1 MREVEKLV
9 QEAKAKIFAETA
21 KIAWTELEKFYAQG
35 KLILVSE
42 TLNLVDVG
50 YSVSLDD
57 ATKIIAWMESG
68 LLVKEFNN
76 QAKTWHNEDAEVWS
90 VVVHPFVL
98 VQESKNITG
107 YKLKQPTA

>member
-1 MREVEKLV
+1 MREVERLV
-9 QEAKAKIFAETA
+9 QEEKTKIAAETA
-21 KIAWTELEKFYAQG
+21 KISWKELEKFYAQG

-42 TLNLVDVG
+42 TLNLVEVG
-50 YSVSLDD
+50 YSISLDD
-57 ATKIIAWMESG
+57 ATKIIVWMEAG
-68 LLVKEFNN
+68 LLVKEFNS

-90 VVVHPFVL
+90 VVVNPFVL

>member
-9 QEAKAKIFAETA
+9 QEAKAKIVAETA
-21 KIAWTELEKFYAQG
+21 VIPWKDLEKYYAQG

-50 YSVSLDD
+50 YSISLDD
-57 ATKIIAWMESG
+57 ATKIIEWMEQG

-76 QAKTWHNEDAEVWS
+76 QAKAWHNEDAEVWS
-90 VVVHPFVL
+90 VVINPWIL
-98 VQESKNITG
+98 VQTIKPSTDE
-107 YKLKQPTA
+107 

>member
-1 MREVEKLV
+1 MREVERLV

-21 KIAWTELEKFYAQG
+21 KIPWKELEKLYAQG
-35 KLILVSE
+35 KLILVSD

-50 YSVSLDD
+50 YSISLDD
-57 ATKIIAWMESG
+57 ATKIIDWMESG
-68 LLVKEFNN
+68 LLVKAFDS
-76 QAKTWHNEDAEVWS
+76 QAKAWHNENAEVWS
-90 VVVHPFVL
+90 VVVNPFVL

>member
-1 MREVEKLV
+1 MREVERLV
-9 QEAKAKIFAETA
+9 QEEKAKIAAETA
-21 KIAWTELEKFYAQG
+21 MIPWKELEKFYAQG
-35 KLILVSE
+35 KTILVSE

-50 YSVSLDD
+50 YSISLDD

-68 LLVKEFNN
+68 LLVKEFSN
-76 QAKTWHNEDAEVWS
+76 QANTWHNENADVWS

-98 VQESKNITG
+98 VQDSKNITG